1 MSNPFLNLF
10 FAIFY
15 GLTAYFYI
23 FTMVRDPGFVPK
35 LGSRSQQ
42 KAAIDELLELRQFDE
57 NHFCVN
63 CMVRKPLRSRHCKR
77 CNRCV
82 SKSDQYVLLF
92 NNGFR
97 ILTLPAIAHG

>member
-42 KAAIDELLELRQFDE
+42 KAVIDELLELRQFDE
-57 NHFCVN
+57 NRFCVN

-92 NNGFR
+92 
-97 ILTLPAIAHG
+97 ITVSIY